1 MHSHAGHAHTS
12 RAEESGRRNAR
23 RLQLALAITL
33 GFALIEA
40 VAGWLANSLAL
51 LGDAGHML
59 TDSSALALAAIA
71 SVLARR
77 PATTRLTYGMG
88 RLEVIAAM
96 INALFML
103 AVVAG
108 IIYGALMRF
117 GQPVDVNGPLVIVVG
132 SIGLL
137 LNLALFR
144 VLSHDHG
151 DLNTRGA
158 LLHVLGDLLG
168 SVAAVTSGVV
178 IWWTGWSLID
188 PVLSLL
194 ICLLIVAASL
204 KLLGRALRVVM
215 EGVPP
220 HLEIE
225 EIGMRMAATDGV
237 LSVHDLHVWNL
248 SSSEVALSAHIVLRD
263 MSGWPDLLARLRASL
278 ADRYGITHTTLQPE
292 TPEAVGVPI
301 GDILRSG
308 C

>member
-1 MHSHAGHAHTS
+1 MHSHAGHAHTP

-40 VAGWLANSLAL
+40 VTGWLANSLAL

-96 INALFML
+96 VNALFML
-103 AVVAG
+103 AIVAG

-117 GQPVDVNGPLVIVVG
+117 GQPEDVNGPLVIVVG
-132 SIGLL
+132 GIGLL

-144 VLSHDHG
+144 VLSHGHG

-248 SSSEVALSAHIVLRD
+248 SSSEIALSAHIVLRD
-263 MSGWPDLLARLRASL
+263 MRGWPDLLARLRASL

-301 GDILRSG
+301 GDISRSG

>member
-1 MHSHAGHAHTS
+1 MRRRS
-12 RAEESGRRNAR
+12 R
-23 RLQLALAITL
+23 
-33 GFALIEA
+33 
-40 VAGWLANSLAL
+40 
-51 LGDAGHML
+51 H
-59 TDSSALALAAIA
+59 
-71 SVLARR
+71 R
-77 PATTRLTYGMG
+77 P
-88 RLEVIAAM
+88 
-96 INALFML
+96 
-103 AVVAG
+103 
-108 IIYGALMRF
+108 
-117 GQPVDVNGPLVIVVG
+117 P
-132 SIGLL
+132 S
-137 LNLALFR
+137 
-144 VLSHDHG
+144 
-151 DLNTRGA
+151 
-158 LLHVLGDLLG
+158 
-168 SVAAVTSGVV
+168 

-292 TPEAVGVPI
+292 APEAVGVPI